1 MNSTP
6 ATRPGT
12 AESGTI
18 GLAQTRKARPADEW
32 AAERVFRPLAQ
43 LLVAPAARL
52 KFKPTQIVLFH
63 TGLVLLSAWQ
73 VRRGNVLAP
82 AALLQ
87 LKTVLD
93 NLDGQL
99 ARATDQTTLTGRYLD
114 SELDVLGNL
123 VLLSAVHGPLLGAS
137 ANVLLSLILSTD
149 YLWER
154 DYRAARGETFRAPA
168 AQGGDNPRLLSAL
181 EAVYN
186 GYFVPQEHGLNR
198 VFEAR
203 LRRAAG
209 GDPGPLD
216 RQRYTPLP
224 ALTLSAN
231 LGLSS
236 QLALFGGLLLLK
248 RPHWYGPSLLLQAAA
263 LMGAQLWRE
272 EQVRAGRVA
281 DLGISSP
288 STSGFTP
295 PGTPSAR

>member
-1 MNSTP
+1 
-6 ATRPGT
+6 
-12 AESGTI
+12 
-18 GLAQTRKARPADEW
+18 LAQTRKARPADEW

-43 LLVAPAARL
+43 WLVAPAARL
-52 KFKPTQIVLFH
+52 GLKPTQIVLFH

-73 VRRGNVLAP
+73 LRRGQWLVP

-123 VLLSAVHGPLLGAS
+123 ALLVSLQGPLAGTGL
-137 ANVLLSLILSTD
+137 NLLLSLILSTD

-154 DYRAARGETFRAPA
+154 DYRAARGETFRAAA
-168 AQGGDNPRLLSAL
+168 AQGGDDPRLLVAL
-181 EAVYN
+181 EALYQ
-186 GYFVPQEHGLNR
+186 GYFVPQERLLSR
-198 VFEAR
+198 IFEMR

-209 GDPGPLD
+209 GDPTALD

-236 QLALFGGLLLLK
+236 QLSFFGALLVLR
-248 RPHWYGPSLLLQAAA
+248 RPHGYGPSLLLQAAA
-263 LMGAQLWRE
+263 LVAAQLWRE
-272 EQVRAGRVA
+272 ERVRTGRRDDA
-281 DLGISSP
+281 
-288 STSGFTP
+288 
-295 PGTPSAR
+295 SA

>member
-1 MNSTP
+1 MS
-6 ATRPGT
+6 RPSRLAQT
-12 AESGTI
+12 H
-18 GLAQTRKARPADEW
+18 LAQTRKARPADEW

-43 LLVAPAARL
+43 WLVAPAARL
-52 KFKPTQIVLFH
+52 GLKPTQIVLFH

-73 VRRGNVLAP
+73 LRRGQWLVP

-123 VLLSAVHGPLLGAS
+123 ALLVSVHGPLAGTGL
-137 ANVLLSLILSTD
+137 NLLLSLILSTD

-154 DYRAARGETFRAPA
+154 DYRAARGETFRAAA
-168 AQGGDNPRLLSAL
+168 AQGGDDPRLLVAL
-181 EAVYN
+181 EALYQ
-186 GYFVPQEHGLNR
+186 GYFVPQERLLGR
-198 VFEAR
+198 IFEMR

-209 GDPGPLD
+209 GDPTALD

-236 QLALFGGLLLLK
+236 QLSFFGALLVLR
-248 RPHWYGPSLLLQAAA
+248 RPHGYGPSLLLQAAA
-263 LMGAQLWRE
+263 LVAAQLWRE
-272 EQVRAGRVA
+272 ERVRTGRRDDA
-281 DLGISSP
+281 
-288 STSGFTP
+288 
-295 PGTPSAR
+295 SA

>member
-1 MNSTP
+1 MS
-6 ATRPGT
+6 RPT
-12 AESGTI
+12 S
-18 GLAQTRKARPADEW
+18 LAQTRKARPADEW

-52 KFKPTQIVLFH
+52 RLKPTQIVLVH

-73 VRRGNVLAP
+73 VRRGQWLMP
-82 AALLQ
+82 AVLLQ

-123 VLLSAVHGPLLGAS
+123 ALLVSVHGPLAGTGL
-137 ANVLLSLILSTD
+137 NLLLSLILSTD

-168 AQGGDNPRLLSAL
+168 AQGGDDPRLLAAL
-181 EAVYN
+181 EAVYQ
-186 GYFVPQEHGLNR
+186 GYFVPQERLLSRIFG
-198 VFEAR
+198 AR
-203 LRRAAG
+203 LRQAVAS
-209 GDPGPLD
+209 DPTALD
-216 RQRYTPLP
+216 HQRYTPLP

-236 QLALFGGLLLLK
+236 QLSLFGALLLLR
-248 RPHWYGPSLLLQAAA
+248 RPQWYGPSLLLQAAA
-263 LMGAQLWRE
+263 LAAAQLWRE
-272 EQVRAGRVA
+272 ERVRAGQRDDA
-281 DLGISSP
+281 SAAI
-288 STSGFTP
+288 TA